1 MWEGPIFAF
10 IVAASKSSAR
20 SLMFVVCY
28 YFVYFSEVRLVWKK
42 CVHFLPI
49 SRPPADPCLDL
60 LSLFCIRGGFLNFT
74 LTLLCLLNFQ

>member
-20 SLMFVVCY
+20 SFMFVVCY
-28 YFVYFSEVRLVWKK
+28 YVYFSDVRLVWKK

-60 LSLFCIRGGFLNFT
+60 LSLFCIRAGFLNFS
-74 LTLLCLLNFQ
+74 LTLLCLLDFQ

>member
-28 YFVYFSEVRLVWKK
+28 YVYFSEVRLVWKK

-60 LSLFCIRGGFLNFT
+60 LSLFCVRGGFLNFT